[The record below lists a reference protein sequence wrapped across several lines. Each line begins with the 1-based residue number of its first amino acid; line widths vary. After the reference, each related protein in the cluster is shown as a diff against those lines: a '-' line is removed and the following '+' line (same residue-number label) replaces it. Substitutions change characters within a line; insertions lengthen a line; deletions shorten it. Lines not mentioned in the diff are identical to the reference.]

1 MVVARKAGAWDG
13 RRVLGSHPGAGGPAE
28 RDLIQT
34 TASNP
39 KPVAHQQTT
48 REPAPG
54 RGEGQVPGP
63 ETPPV
68 PLLLVGW
75 HSVLRPVQ
83 GCSHA
88 SRSGI
93 AVPPATGP
101 GHRIPAEERRSERS
115 WGWLHSLGAQQLL
128 PTGSPDL
135 PHRRGSSHRPLP
147 PRPRAWPFRGQGYR
161 CSETTPHTW
170 SPPRPPP
177 RAACL
182 WGQQV
187 SRSRNS
193 ERVPG
198 KWGPDPLPL
207 WPRAV
212 HSAPQSLALRPSP
225 RPSLCLLHAHCPAPA
240 PTVPKLSREPLCR
253 VWPVQSQLP
262 RPGAPRPPG
271 PRGHLPRPHAPVPP
285 DAVQEGL
292 LQGLGSPALLQRR
305 EVHSGRCG

>member
-147 PRPRAWPFRGQGYR
+147 PAHGLGHFGAKDTGAQRQRLTPGHGPGRRLAQPACGGSRSLAPGTQSMSLGNGAPTPCRCGPGLSTQHPRAW
-161 CSETTPHTW
+161 
-170 SPPRPPP
+170 
-177 RAACL
+177 L
-182 WGQQV
+182 
-187 SRSRNS
+187 
-193 ERVPG
+193 
-198 KWGPDPLPL
+198 
-207 WPRAV
+207 
-212 HSAPQSLALRPSP
+212 
-225 RPSLCLLHAHCPAPA
+225 
-240 PTVPKLSREPLCR
+240 
-253 VWPVQSQLP
+253 
-262 RPGAPRPPG
+262 
-271 PRGHLPRPHAPVPP
+271 
-285 DAVQEGL
+285 
-292 LQGLGSPALLQRR
+292 
-305 EVHSGRCG
+305 